1 MLRIL
6 TQVTID
12 TNLTPKHTIV
22 SFLPSFRLAP
32 LSSTHQFHTKG
43 PLLSSPQNPSILHQ
57 KLLSSTPKAPGF
69 NTENP
74 SVQHIPQFN
83 TKNPS
88 VPHRKPL
95 SSTHPS
101 VQHQKVSGTEGFSVC
116 NWGGFGVELRGFW
129 CGTEGLWCWTEGFL
143 VWNWGVFGVEL
154 RDFWVIKRWGS
165 CVEPLCWTE
174 GVCVELRCTP
184 FRPIWHF
191 KCSRMLNWL
200 KSCQFVK
207 FHIVL

>member
-12 TNLTPKHTIV
+12 TNLTPEHTIV
-22 SFLPSFRLAP
+22 SFLPSFRLAL

-57 KLLSSTPKAPGF
+57 KPLSSTPKAPGF
-69 NTENP
+69 NTSLSSTPKTPLSHTENL
-74 SVQHIPQFN
+74 SVQHTPQFH
-83 TKNPS
+83 TK
-88 VPHRKPL
+88 R
-95 SSTHPS
+95 
-101 VQHQKVSGTEGFSVC
+101 
-116 NWGGFGVELRGFW
+116 WVELRGFR
-129 CGTEGLWCWTEGFL
+129 CVTEGVL
-143 VWNWGVFGVEL
+143 VLNSGVFGVEL
-154 RDFWVIKRWGS
+154 RDFDVELRDFWVLKRCDP

-174 GVCVELRCTP
+174 VVCVELRGTY
-184 FRPIWHF
+184 FRPIWCF
-191 KCSRMLNWL
+191 KCSRMLSLL